1 MRERHMQKG
10 IPLPDRTVH
19 RGYQEPTKT
28 DLDQVI
34 RVADATRTP
43 AYSWSDRF
51 GKFIHLAGPEIPE
64 LDRARKT
71 GPLRLTSIFHG

>member
-1 MRERHMQKG
+1 MREPHIKKG
-10 IPLPDRTVH
+10 IPLPDRTAH

-43 AYSWSDRF
+43 AYRWSDRF
-51 GKFIHLAGPEIPE
+51 GKFVHLGGPEIPD
-64 LDRARKT
+64 LDWARKN
-71 GPLRLTSIFHG
+71 GAAPAKDDPAL